1 MPLRDSTLQTLR
13 DIAGPG
19 GYLDHPDDVAPF
31 LVDFRQL
38 YRGATPLVLRPASTA
53 QVAALLKICHQESV
67 GVVPVGGNTSYCG
80 GATPG
85 TGNDE
90 VVMSMARM
98 RQVRRIDPMNY
109 ALIAEAGCVLAQ
121 IQAAAD
127 AADRLFPL
135 SLGSEG
141 SCQLGGNLSTN
152 AGGTAV
158 LHYGMMRDLVL
169 GLEIVLPDGT
179 VVDGLKALRKDNTGY
194 DWRNLFIGA
203 EGTLGIITAAAL
215 KLFPKPVSMAT
226 ALIAVRDP
234 AAAVAL
240 LASLKASTGDCV
252 TTFELMPRIALELV
266 FKHIARTTDP
276 FERRYEWYVL
286 AEATTSR
293 NDERLRTWIEA
304 ALEKALDETLVFDA
318 VFAEN
323 SAQRAGLWRMREH
336 IPEAQKLEGA
346 SIKHDISVTTPD
358 LPAFIVA
365 ATAAILHIVPQARMV
380 TYGHLGDGNLHF
392 NVSEPLTGDRAAFES
407 AAPAINRAVDDLV
420 TKYRGSISAE
430 HGIGR
435 LKREQLAHY
444 KSKAELDL
452 MRSIKRAI
460 DPKGIMNPGKVL

>member
-1 MPLRDSTLQTLR
+1 MPIRDSILQKLR
-13 DIAGPG
+13 DIAGPD
-19 GYLDHPDDVAPF
+19 GYLDRPADIAPY

-38 YRGATPLVLRPASTA
+38 YHGATPLVLRPASTA
-53 QVAALLKICHQESV
+53 QVAALLKVCHRESV

-85 TGNDE
+85 NANDE
-90 VVMSMARM
+90 VVISMARM
-98 RQVRRIDPMNY
+98 RQVRRVDPLNY
-109 ALIAEAGCVLAQ
+109 ALVAEAGCVLAE

-127 AADRLFPL
+127 AAERFFPL

-215 KLFPKPVSMAT
+215 KLYPKPVSTAT

-240 LASLKASTGDCV
+240 LASLRAFTGDCV
-252 TTFELMPRIALELV
+252 TTFELMPRLALELV
-266 FKHIARTTDP
+266 FKHIARTSDP
-276 FERRYEWYVL
+276 FDSRHEWYVL

-304 ALEKALDETLVFDA
+304 ALEKALEEQLVVDA

-323 SAQRAGLWRMREH
+323 SSQRAGLWRIREH

-358 LPAFIVA
+358 LPAFIVE
-365 ATAAILHIVPQARMV
+365 ATAAIRHILPQARMV
-380 TYGHLGDGNLHF
+380 TYGHMGDGNLHF
-392 NVSEPLTGDRAAFES
+392 NVSEPLAGNRAAFES
-407 AAPAINRAVDDLV
+407 ATAAINRAVHDLV
-420 TKYRGSISAE
+420 AKYRGSISAE

-435 LKREQLAHY
+435 LKREELAHY
-444 KSKAELDL
+444 KSPAELDL

-460 DPKGIMNPGKVL
+460 DPKGIMNRGKVL